1 MIEFHVPGEEGF
13 GENGRET
20 QTEIPYLMEIFL
32 LSRRC
37 EREQPRST
45 KAWGSRDD
53 GLECFRWSKDPWW
66 AGEADVKCG

>member
-1 MIEFHVPGEEGF
+1 MKMEGKPC
-13 GENGRET
+13 

-45 KAWGSRDD
+45 KAWGSRGD
-53 GLECFRWSKDPWW
+53 GLECSRWSKDPWW
-66 AGEADVKCG
+66 AGEAGVKCG